1 MKTLLRIDT
10 SMRRDGS
17 QSRMLADH
25 YEALWKKAHPNGRVV
40 TRDLAREPVPHLT
53 DEAFAAFREPAGG
66 AGGASLSDVLIQEL
80 MDADHL
86 LIGAPMY
93 NFAMPSP
100 LAGSISVFISMR
112 IIVLSICKVYIL
124 YTISGALFVAL
135 CVELAELFGLLM
147 GRQRI
152 NDLVQI
158 AV

>member
-1 MKTLLRIDT
+1 
-10 SMRRDGS
+10 
-17 QSRMLADH
+17 
-25 YEALWKKAHPNGRVV
+25 
-40 TRDLAREPVPHLT
+40 
-53 DEAFAAFREPAGG
+53 
-66 AGGASLSDVLIQEL
+66 
-80 MDADHL
+80 
-86 LIGAPMY
+86 
-93 NFAMPSP
+93 MPSP

-135 CVELAELFGLLM
+135 CVELTEFFGLLM